1 MNRSAEPSTYTRTAH
16 APSTS
21 SCYTSRKYSLP
32 CRMLCSTSYA
42 VHISCLSGRQLQ
54 ARTAYSTPKG
64 IQDTGNMFT
73 APPVRLPSV
82 FHKSLIVYPV
92 LHSWLPVKDELL
104 WCNRCRCSHPM
115 YRRQAEALCTYL
127 LPALLCPKVKDA
139 FCSTSWTSEQSTATP
154 SISNAP

>member
-1 MNRSAEPSTYTRTAH
+1 M
-16 APSTS
+16 
-21 SCYTSRKYSLP
+21 
-32 CRMLCSTSYA
+32 SYA

-64 IQDTGNMFT
+64 IQDTGNIFT

-82 FHKSLIVYPV
+82 FHSQRAGKCWRPSIVCYTREPRHCRRSHWEWISAASYKSLIVYPV
-92 LHSWLPVKDELL
+92 LRSWLPVKDELL
-104 WCNRCRCSHPM
+104 WCSRCRCSHPM
-115 YRRQAEALCTYL
+115 YRRQAEALCTYV

-139 FCSTSWTSEQSTATP
+139 FYSTSWSSEQSTATP

>member
-1 MNRSAEPSTYTRTAH
+1 MRIH
-16 APSTS
+16 ALCIAYVPV
-21 SCYTSRKYSLP
+21 C
-32 CRMLCSTSYA
+32 CLCSHVYRHVLPAFLICKPKSVPTPC

-64 IQDTGNMFT
+64 IQDTDNMFT
-73 APPVRLPSV
+73 APPARLPSV

-104 WCNRCRCSHPM
+104 WCSRCRCSHPM
-115 YRRQAEALCTYL
+115 YRRQAEALCTYV

-139 FCSTSWTSEQSTATP
+139 FCSTSW
-154 SISNAP
+154 N